1 MNSPSAHT
9 AAGDWLAEAD
19 IAPLLMSYV
28 QITGDAAVLDEYAPH
43 ITGPWNFMESVP
55 TSLKDRL
62 REKIAC
68 ALADMAAGKRA
79 PAAPPSG
86 ELLHR
91 MLSVCV
97 GQPVP
102 AEYVPMICH
111 EMGFAGAAPLEVT
124 WRARPPADVL
134 ARFHVLIIGAG
145 ESGLCTAIKLLAL
158 GIPFTI
164 IEKNAAVG
172 GTWLEN
178 TYPGCGVDTPNHF
191 YQFSFAP
198 NPDWTRH
205 FSQSRE
211 VQQYLDRCA
220 DNYGLKPHIRFSTEV
235 LAARYDEASARW
247 QVTCRSARGE
257 ETLNA
262 RAVVCAV
269 GQLNQPLVPDI
280 PGLAD
285 FAGPKFHTARWDHAV
300 DLAGKRVGMIGTG
313 ASGMQVGPSI
323 VDTLAHLTIF
333 QRSPHWAVHNPN
345 YHASVP
351 AGMKRAI
358 RDIPHYA
365 QWLRFQLFWAS
376 GDGLY
381 ESLKVDPAWP
391 APDQSLN
398 AANQAFRERL
408 IAHMAAETGGD
419 AALMEKI
426 VPRYPPYGKRMLRDN
441 HWFRMLTR
449 SDVDLVDAGIERV
462 LPDGI
467 LARDGRFHA
476 HDVLVLATG
485 FQAGRMTWPITIA
498 GRGGV
503 TLRDR
508 WGEDDPRAHLG
519 ITVPGFPNFFLMYG
533 PNTNLAHGGSAIFHS
548 ECQARYSMLA
558 LRELLETGSAAMD
571 CRPEVHDAYNRR
583 VDDLHARLVWS
594 HRLVGSWYKN
604 KRGRVFATT
613 PWRLVDYWNMTR
625 TLDPADYHFTKA

>member
-1 MNSPSAHT
+1 MNNPSAGT
-9 AAGDWLAEAD
+9 PSRDWLSETD
-19 IAPLLMSYV
+19 IAPLLMTYV
-28 QITGDAAVLDEYAPH
+28 QLTGDSAVLDEYAPH
-43 ITGPWNFMESVP
+43 INGPWNFLESVP
-55 TSLKDRL
+55 APMRQALW
-62 REKIAC
+62 EKLAA
-68 ALADMAAGKRA
+68 ALADIAAGRRMPA
-79 PAAPPSG
+79 PPPSG

-102 AEYVPMICH
+102 QEYVPMICH
-111 EMGFAGAAPLEVT
+111 EMGFDGAAPLEVT
-124 WRARPPADVL
+124 WRRRPAAEVL
-134 ARFHVLIIGAG
+134 ERFKILIIGAG
-145 ESGLCTAIKLLAL
+145 ESGLCTAIKLKAL
-158 GIPFTI
+158 GIPFVI

-220 DNYGLKPHIRFSTEV
+220 DDYDLKKNIRFSTEV
-235 LAARYDEASARW
+235 LAARYDEASSTWR
-247 QVTCRSARGE
+247 VTCRSARGE
-257 ETLNA
+257 ETLDA

-280 PGLAD
+280 PGLDD
-285 FAGPKFHTARWDHAV
+285 FAGPQFHTARWNHDV
-300 DLAGKRVGMIGTG
+300 DIAGKRVGMIGAG

-323 VDTLAHLTIF
+323 VDAVEHLTIF
-333 QRSPHWAVHNPN
+333 QRSPHWAVYNAN
-345 YHASVP
+345 YHATVP
-351 AGMKRAI
+351 DGMKRAI
-358 RDIPHYA
+358 RELPHYA

-381 ESLKVDPAWP
+381 ESLKVDPAWTT
-391 APDQSLN
+391 PDLSLN
-398 AANQAFRERL
+398 VANQAFRERL
-408 IAHMAAETGGD
+408 IAHMEAETGGD

-426 VPRYPPYGKRMLRDN
+426 VPQYPPYGKRMLRDN
-441 HWFRMLTR
+441 HWFRMLPR
-449 SDVDLVDAGIERV
+449 PDVDLVTAGIERV
-462 LPDGI
+462 TADGI
-467 LARDGRFHA
+467 LARDGKFHPL
-476 HDVLVLATG
+476 DVLVLATG
-485 FQAGRMTWPITIA
+485 FQANRMTWPMTIA

-503 TLRDR
+503 TLRDL

-548 ECQARYSMLA
+548 ECQARYTMLA
-558 LRELLETGSAAMD
+558 IRELLETGSTAMD
-571 CRPEVHDAYNRR
+571 CRQEVHDAFNRR
-583 VDDLHARLVWS
+583 VDELHAKLVWS

-613 PWRLVDYWNMTR
+613 PWRLIDYWNMTR
-625 TLDPADYHFTKA
+625 TLDPADYNFTRT